1 MKISKNRLRQIIKE
15 ELEKVLGEET
25 DLKNLAGMIV
35 SKNEGANPTWLMRG
49 RYLSR
54 PGWSF
59 RSDDVR
65 CL

>member
-35 SKNEGANPTWLMRG
+35 SKNEGANPPWLMRG
-49 RYLSR
+49 EWPSN
-54 PGWSF
+54 
-59 RSDDVR
+59 DDIYQVR